1 MLCRRTLAPARTA
14 SVESVMVP
22 CTRPRYS
29 CAFAASA
36 RNTPSSKKR
45 AVRSQIDFI
54 GIPPSSQ
61 RRCHRSLA
69 PVCPRQERRTPIN
82 PNSAPLWH
90 DRVHNLRLKSIL
102 ECGGEQKGFLELVC
116 TLRHSS
122 LQFVEEIQ

>member
-1 MLCRRTLAPARTA
+1 
-14 SVESVMVP
+14 

-54 GIPPSSQ
+54 GIP
-61 RRCHRSLA
+61 RRRNDD
-69 PVCPRQERRTPIN
+69 VTDRWRRFALGKSGEPPIN
-82 PNSAPLWH
+82 PNSAPYGTIGFIIYGSK
-90 DRVHNLRLKSIL
+90 VYSNA
-102 ECGGEQKGFLELVC
+102 GENKRAFLELVC